1 MLFSTVQYLNFK
13 KPNSI
18 IYRTQTSVICFDE
31 VKKSINGK
39 ENNELKVVMKK
50 RSSEIEGNYSQYEK
64 RTMLLKKNQSRKL
77 TFKF

>member
-1 MLFSTVQYLNFK
+1 MEER
-13 KPNSI
+13 I
-18 IYRTQTSVICFDE
+18 IWRKFNVEREKVEQTSVICFDE